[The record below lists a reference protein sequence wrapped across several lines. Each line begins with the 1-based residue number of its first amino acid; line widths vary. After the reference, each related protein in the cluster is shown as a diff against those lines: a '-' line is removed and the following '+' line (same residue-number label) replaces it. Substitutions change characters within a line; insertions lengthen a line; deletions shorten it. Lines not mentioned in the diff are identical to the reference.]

1 MRNLEKSMKMIVIE
15 KVIES
20 EAKEPDMPTGEQILI
35 VESDPDVSDLIA
47 RQALQPLGFQVTV
60 VDDASAAMK
69 WAAKTPPDLIIA
81 NLSLPGLSGKDLMTA
96 LTARGISS
104 PLVVIAEK
112 GQEAAAVQAFRLG
125 ATDVIFWPVRDT
137 EVVSIVERALRLTR
151 EKQELKRLET
161 RVRSAGSEQQ
171 RLSRE
176 LNTIVTTVKAVLT
189 ITDQRVLF
197 DRILKGILQFAEA
210 DLCWLTLKDDQ
221 TKSFLLRAQQNLPD
235 AWAKK
240 INQPLDDGL
249 GSLVAQSGQS
259 LVMNGTAI
267 KKFKIATLGKS
278 AAVIPIKIQQ
288 EVLGL
293 IIAVRKKDEEISP
306 ETQTVLEAMADC
318 AAMAL
323 VNARL
328 FRALEQSGE
337 NARAGEKV
345 RLAALEQMREAL
357 HGELQV
363 AAYPLNLALSEM
375 PGELN
380 AEQKKALQSVQESL
394 KRLTRLTEKTI
405 TPTVPHKKN
414 KG

>member
-1 MRNLEKSMKMIVIE
+1 
-15 KVIES
+15 
-20 EAKEPDMPTGEQILI
+20 MPTGEQILI

-47 RQALQPLGFQVTV
+47 RQSLQPLGFQVTV
-60 VDDASAAMK
+60 VEDVSSAIK
-69 WAAKTPPDLIIA
+69 WAAKASPDLIIA

-96 LTARGISS
+96 LAARGISS
-104 PLVVIAEK
+104 PLVIIAEK
-112 GQEAAAVQAFRLG
+112 GQEADAVQAFRLG

-151 EKQELKRLET
+151 EKNELKRLEA
-161 RVRSAGSEQQ
+161 RMRSAGGEQQ

-189 ITDQRVLF
+189 IPDQRVLF
-197 DRILKGILQFAEA
+197 DRILKAVLLIAEA
-210 DLCWLTLKDDQ
+210 DISWLTLKDEQ
-221 TKSFLLRAQQNLPD
+221 TKSFLLRAQQNLPE
-235 AWAKK
+235 AWMKK
-240 INQPLDDGL
+240 LNQPVDDGL

-259 LVMNGTAI
+259 LVMNGAPI

-278 AAVIPIKIQQ
+278 AAVIPIKIQN

-318 AAMAL
+318 AALSL

-328 FRALEQSGE
+328 FRALEHSGE
-337 NARAGEKV
+337 NVRAGEKN
-345 RLAALEQMREAL
+345 RLAVLERMREAL
-357 HGELQV
+357 HGELQA
-363 AAYPLNLALSEM
+363 AAYPLTLVLSEM

-380 AEQKKALQSVQESL
+380 SEQKKALRSTEDAL
-394 KRLTRLTEKTI
+394 KRLSRLTEKTV
-405 TPTVPHKKN
+405 TPTVPNKKN